1 MMQLFI
7 AYLPQKNRRSCP
19 QSGQRRRTLEWMR
32 QMQHLTHPS
41 FHSPPAS
48 NGFRDRN
55 IRRDKYSLF
64 ILPAGETFPKIQP
77 DLCVVDDTGRQTTD
91 SPLFRFSRPAI
102 YDIYIENKDF
112 VLQRSFFVI
121 SRTRQFVDPC
131 IGNTVYSEKSISS
144 GRMSEGTMQSAVSS
158 VVRITNNSS

>member
-1 MMQLFI
+1 M
-7 AYLPQKNRRSCP
+7 
-19 QSGQRRRTLEWMR
+19 
-32 QMQHLTHPS
+32 
-41 FHSPPAS
+41 PAVRAAET
-48 NGFRDRN
+48 NLGVDATNAAFDA
-55 IRRDKYSLF
+55 SLF
-64 ILPAGETFPKIQP
+64 SFPPPLQTDFGTGIFGGINTHSSSSQP
-77 DLCVVDDTGRQTTD
+77 GR
-91 SPLFRFSRPAI
+91 PSRKSNRTCASWAI
-102 YDIYIENKDF
+102 RGARQPTLHSYDIYIENKDF